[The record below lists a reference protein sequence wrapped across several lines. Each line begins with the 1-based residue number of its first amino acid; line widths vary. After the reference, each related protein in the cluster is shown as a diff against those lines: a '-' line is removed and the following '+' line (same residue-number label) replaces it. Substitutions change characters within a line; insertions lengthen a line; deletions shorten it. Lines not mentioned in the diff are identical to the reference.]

1 MGVSKLKDSCVF
13 LDEELLRF
21 MDLLELLE
29 EKRAAFNSLIEQVVH
44 KTTYFLNFLY
54 HLNAYAHHMNC
65 SSH

>member
-1 MGVSKLKDSCVF
+1 MGVSKLKESSVV

-44 KTTYFLNFLY
+44 KIT
-54 HLNAYAHHMNC
+54 
-65 SSH
+65 